1 VAAVGLQVVIAED
14 EAALRNLVT
23 QILQDRLGAEVRA
36 AADGEDALRVLD
48 TLRPHLL
55 LLDLDMPR
63 VHGLEV
69 ARRVR
74 ANPRLADLP
83 IVAMSGWAA
92 GEAALGAGCDV
103 FLPKP
108 FRADALVR
116 QIRALVGRPEDESA

>member
-1 VAAVGLQVVIAED
+1 VAVVGLLVVIAED
-14 EAALRNLVT
+14 EAALRNLVSE
-23 QILQDRLGAEVRA
+23 ILRDRLGAEVRA

-92 GEAALGAGCDV
+92 GEGALGAGCDA

-108 FRADALVR
+108 FRAEALVQ
-116 QIRALVGRPEDESA
+116 QIRALVGRPGAESA